1 MTNLTVT
8 CDSCGARFE
17 IDARKA
23 GQSVPCVNCHVRT
36 DVPDAMIAPQIEQE
50 PSTAWRHKVAYLAK
64 TRFAA
69 LPPPAKFALV
79 GAVGLTIGYWTGVAR
94 MMIARYSAA
103 DMQLVSNQAAAAEQS
118 LAAITGKYTAM
129 EAERSRYKVAAE
141 SREKDVASIRQRMNE
156 LRAEKG
162 VPEWASAEAWA
173 KAKDELAAARSLAAK
188 NADLE
193 KQRAADDREI
203 ARLRGDLAAIAEKSR
218 GHASKHRGLQADW
231 DADRNVDPA
240 AKRAADHAVRKAMGD
255 EFSEVLWRRI
265 RGGDDRRW
273 LCAGKVSRKI
283 GDGAFREER
292 VTLTMQQERGGDW
305 SVIDLVFWTEK

>member
-8 CDSCGARFE
+8 CGSCGAAFE
-17 IDARKA
+17 VDARKA
-23 GQSVPCVNCHVRT
+23 GQSVPCANCHARI
-36 DVPDAMIAPQIEQE
+36 DVPGGDRASDSTNAASQSPPRKITDLAIRAFAGLPAP
-50 PSTAWRHKVAYLAK
+50 SKLA
-64 TRFAA
+64 
-69 LPPPAKFALV
+69 V
-79 GAVGLTIGYWTGVAR
+79 VGLACLMIGYWIGMAR
-94 MMIARYSAA
+94 IAAVRYSAA
-103 DMQLVSNQAAAAEQS
+103 DMQKSSNRAVVAEQS
-118 LAAITGKYTAM
+118 LATMTDKYTAM

-141 SREKDVASIRQRMNE
+141 SREKDVASIRQRMND

-173 KAKDELAAARSLAAK
+173 KAKDELAAAQSLAAK